1 MASNTLTVNQAEE
14 FIAYL
19 KNKPHE
25 LKKLRDAT
33 EADIVQAGKDAGFD
47 FTESDLA
54 SLIQRITVTGTS
66 TARPPE
72 MGWGG
77 VGADPNPCH

>member
-1 MASNTLTVNQAEE
+1 MASNTATVNQAEE
-14 FIAYL
+14 FITYL

-33 EADIVQAGKDAGFD
+33 ATDIVQAGKDAGFD
-47 FTESDLA
+47 FSESDLDG
-54 SLIQRITVTGTS
+54 LIERITVIGTS

-77 VGADPNPCH
+77 IGGGDNPCH